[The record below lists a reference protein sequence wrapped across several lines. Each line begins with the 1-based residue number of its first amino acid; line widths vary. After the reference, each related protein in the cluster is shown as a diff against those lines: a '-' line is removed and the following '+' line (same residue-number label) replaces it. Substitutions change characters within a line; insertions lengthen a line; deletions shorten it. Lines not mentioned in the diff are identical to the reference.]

1 MWKYYKNGVVP
12 KRNKQKSENE
22 VVNLPPISN
31 GIPAKSA
38 DHHTRGQ
45 TTAQRLQEL
54 FFFSQGLRDHGP
66 LDRTVRKKKN
76 ILGHQSVPLSKVSVE
91 TELEITAHLKYHL
104 HQRHLKGTT
113 QNSSLEEK
121 EAAVFQQTR
130 FKDQASSNGPPDL
143 LQSLVPLDKKEKEE
157 KEYKKEKKE
166 GTVNAQ
172 NASSCT
178 DEAPEGQGSL
188 SEGPFRAAGVDYKQ
202 RSNARDPKLQ
212 DHSSPNTLHDD
223 NISSLHLK
231 HRRFMIY
238 LCGGYKDTVPERSAL
253 MESVYP
259 RLYLHCKQRGYDFR
273 MIDLRSG
280 VGDPV
285 SDNHDL
291 AEMHMETL
299 KRCQETEGPT
309 FIVFTGQKH
318 EIRSL
323 PNTIPLA
330 DFEAILK
337 FVERSKKK
345 LSRRQSDMADE
356 SQLSIDTGD
365 SGSFTPEKEP
375 RLSEKEPSQ
384 SSAVMSENSISSSST
399 SDGDEIQLARSWMD
413 YDQDLTLLQTWYK
426 LDKNT
431 IPAVYRLL
439 SVSTHHPDYL
449 SRDGHRRKLGRK
461 VWRSS
466 CVKLWNVLWR
476 SGPEAIG
483 EEATC
488 HLLKTVLDWEVEQGL
503 GGKQPPEE
511 YSHCYKRIITDLLY
525 NLKNEYAPQFID
537 LHKGRSEINQTLHQ
551 AQQCFIRNIHLKLR
565 HTNIHET
572 NVSWGRKGLS
582 AKHNRSHQ
590 FYVERLCSHFQRTV
604 TASLNKL
611 MQVRQAKGSFDM
623 QRKEV
628 SRLRVEEE
636 IRRHVRFG
644 KTLAQGYAFR
654 QDFLMEMKRALE
666 ASVSSQ
672 NAVLLLGEPG
682 SGKSTTLAKLAQ
694 LIPSWIPGDAKV
706 LICFVGLTSASRNAR
721 LLLQTLCLQLANIY
735 NLKTEISESLSE
747 LSSELCSLLGLVTE
761 DRPLTLVL
769 DGLDNL
775 SEEHEADLSWLS
787 NALLPNVV
795 TVLST
800 GTQSKCAHILQS
812 QVKVTVLSLPALNRK
827 DITSGLVSR
836 LASDFR
842 QLTENQWS
850 LLFQSCLSCPSPL
863 YLNLAYAETRKWSSF
878 TPKESL
884 NLPTDPNKLFVSILV
899 SLEREHGPCL
909 VRRTAL
915 LISLSCSG
923 VTEEELLVLLGR
935 DDHITREM
943 AVLHHQTIP
952 VSEYSPVPY
961 AFVARLLHGLKGYV
975 TEVESDGTWVLR
987 WTHTEFAC
995 VVLQRY
1001 APTADSIKAVHADFA
1016 DYFNGNVPNSQV
1028 FQPLAWIRKEKGRRC
1043 YEFNLRK
1050 LHCLPYH
1057 YIHSEQI
1064 IPLLMQC
1071 LFNYEFLLHKLW
1083 GLSIYHVEEDLKT
1096 AVIPEK
1102 YDYELSKQL
1111 LDVKVLGQVLCL
1123 SHSVLLNDPC
1133 QLASQLLGRL
1143 ERIIFQDKPVTS
1155 GDPRRY
1161 SFLHDLL
1168 AQCKRSSLPVLVPS
1182 YTCLLPPGGL
1192 VHTLLSGH
1200 MSAVTALA
1208 HGRHYIISC
1217 SCDGMLNLW
1226 RLDEQTRPVRSLPR
1240 THGSAVDWA
1249 ADSLTLCLDDSVLVL
1264 QMGHCL
1270 QVREV
1275 DSGKV
1280 LYMEKDSLDVP
1291 VVTTACDGRLLVV
1304 FYDGSHL
1311 IKVFD
1316 LVVSC
1321 SLLHCVNLTLEFE
1334 PIHKDQ
1340 SILVSRHS
1348 VKDYVLF
1355 AYRDG
1360 GEAAI
1365 FNAKGGVV
1373 SVTLKAQHPAAS
1385 IQAVEISSQYLL
1397 LFCRYPYKRQSEI
1410 IHIELFSTAS
1420 FQYLRSILGC
1430 SQDYISQVTIAGGGS
1445 HIVAFCP
1452 TPHSATTEIII
1463 WNLET
1468 EDHKHIARFPGLL
1481 AHGVCSDLWYCVG
1494 FCPRERFLRVW
1505 NLGSRI
1511 NDQTL
1516 TYNVHKVHSDGTA
1529 EIVTMQRYPRY
1540 VVCQSTRPGTV
1551 RIWNVARTRFKG
1563 RPVQVEHGLFSSS
1576 DIALVR
1582 DLKLYILSDRRTANF
1597 SDTPTSVYQTLLVYD
1612 LLKKS
1617 YIKKQTGLFI
1627 VPCPRQDYRLLDGEI
1642 LLGLSETRDHL
1653 ILWDLDSGY
1662 IKGRIKTSYKETLLF
1677 SMDRDSQIMSS
1688 KEKTGLVM
1696 PWDRRTETQ
1705 TAKRR
1710 RQDREVKREKDEQ
1723 QRLEKEKFNSVDQY
1737 LLSGDERVVICSY
1750 FAHHLNVFSVVS
1762 EEHLHT
1768 LEDRWS
1774 HLSLRT
1780 AAITHT
1786 GGYLVVSN
1794 YSEAQHAP
1802 YLTVWDTQQGRVRKR
1817 LKNEP
1822 GICCIAISNDACRV
1836 VFGIAGFNKLK
1847 VWEPFRR
1854 KHKTISGYGSLNLN
1868 WSSLLFITEGQS
1880 KAILLSEAVSMWDL
1894 DNGTMLSVFTPD
1906 SKIQTISLHGPD
1918 NSTLLLGF
1926 SDMSTLISMTVSQQD
1941 AHTKSST
1948 ACGKDLFG
1956 ESSSSEDEED
1966 EETNKN

>member
-12 KRNKQKSENE
+12 KRNKKKSENE
-22 VVNLPPISN
+22 VVSLPPISN
-31 GIPAKSA
+31 GIPTKSA
-38 DHHTRGQ
+38 VGLLDHHTRGQ
-45 TTAQRLQEL
+45 TTAHRLQEL
-54 FFFSQGLRDHGP
+54 FFFSQGLRDPGP

-76 ILGHQSVPLSKVSVE
+76 ILGHQSVPLSRVSVE
-91 TELEITAHLKYHL
+91 TELEITAHLKHHL

-113 QNSSLEEK
+113 QNLSLGEK
-121 EAAVFQQTR
+121 EAAVFQQTKTIV
-130 FKDQASSNGPPDL
+130 FKDQVSSNAPHDL
-143 LQSLVPLDKKEKEE
+143 LQSLVTLDQKEKEG
-157 KEYKKEKKE
+157 KEYKNEKKE
-166 GTVNAQ
+166 GTGNVQ
-172 NASSCT
+172 NASSCS

-188 SEGPFRAAGVDYKQ
+188 SEGPFRAADGDYKQ
-202 RSNARDPKLQ
+202 RSDARDPKLP
-212 DHSSPNTLHDD
+212 DRSSPNTLHDH
-223 NISSLHLK
+223 NTSALHFK
-231 HRRFMIY
+231 QRRFMIY

-299 KRCQETEGPT
+299 RRCQETEGPT

-337 FVERSKKK
+337 FMERSKKK
-345 LSRRQSDMADE
+345 LSRRRSDMADE
-356 SQLSIDTGD
+356 SQLSIDTAD
-365 SGSFTPEKEP
+365 SGSLNLEKEP
-375 RLSEKEPSQ
+375 RLLEKEPSQ

-399 SDGDEIQLARSWMD
+399 SDGDDIQLARSWMD

-439 SVSTHHPDYL
+439 PVSTHHPDYL
-449 SRDGHRRKLGRK
+449 SRDGHRRKLGK
-461 VWRSS
+461 KAWRTS

-503 GGKQPPEE
+503 EGKLPPEE
-511 YSHCYKRIITDLLY
+511 FSHCYKRIITDLLY

-551 AQQCFIRNIHLKLR
+551 AQQRFIRNIHLKLR

-636 IRRHVRFG
+636 IRRHVGFG
-644 KTLAQGYAFR
+644 KTLAQGYTFR

-666 ASVSSQ
+666 ASASSQ
-672 NAVLLLGEPG
+672 NALLLLGDPG

-694 LIPSWIPGDAKV
+694 LVPSWIPGDAKV
-706 LICFVGLTSASRNAR
+706 LICFVGLTSASRNVR
-721 LLLQTLCLQLANIY
+721 LLLQTLCLQ
-735 NLKTEISESLSE
+735 SLSE

-761 DRPLTLVL
+761 DRPLTLLL

-775 SEEHEADLSWLS
+775 SEEHEADLSWIS
-787 NALLPNVV
+787 NASLPNVF
-795 TVLST
+795 TVLSA

-842 QLTENQWS
+842 QLTDNQWS

-884 NLPTDPNKLFVSILV
+884 NFPTDPNKLFVSILV

-943 AVLHHQTIP
+943 AVLHHQTTP

-975 TEVESDGTWVLR
+975 TEVESDGTWVLC

-1001 APTADSIKAVHADFA
+1001 APTEDSIKAVHADFA
-1016 DYFNGNVPNSQV
+1016 DYFNGNVPNRQV

-1043 YEFNLRK
+1043 YEFNFRK

-1057 YIHSEQI
+1057 YIRSEQI
-1064 IPLLMQC
+1064 IPLLTQC

-1102 YDYELSKQL
+1102 EL
-1111 LDVKVLGQVLCL
+1111 LDVKLLSQVLCL
-1123 SHSVLLNDPC
+1123 SRSVLLNDPC

-1143 ERIIFQDKPVTS
+1143 EQIIFQDKPVTS

-1168 AQCKRSSLPVLVPS
+1168 AQCKSSSLPVLVPS

-1240 THGSAVDWA
+1240 AGGSAGDWA

-1275 DSGKV
+1275 HSGKV
-1280 LYMEKDSLDVP
+1280 LYMEKDTPDVP

-1311 IKVFD
+1311 VKVFD
-1316 LVVSC
+1316 LVASC
-1321 SLLHCVNLTLEFE
+1321 SLLRCVNLTLEFE

-1348 VKDYVLF
+1348 VKDHVLF

-1481 AHGVCSDLWYCVG
+1481 AHGVCSDLRFCVG
-1494 FCPRERFLRVW
+1494 FCPGERFLRMW

-1511 NDQTL
+1511 NDPTL
-1516 TYNVHKVHSDGTA
+1516 TYNVHKVHNDGTA

-1551 RIWNVARTRFKG
+1551 RIWNVARMRFKG

-1576 DIALVR
+1576 DIALVQ
-1582 DLKLYILSDRRTANF
+1582 DLKLYILSDRGTANF
-1597 SDTPTSVYQTLLVYD
+1597 TDTPTSVYQTLLVYD

-1627 VPCPRQDYRLLDGEI
+1627 VPCPRQDYRLLDGEV
-1642 LLGLSETRDHL
+1642 LMGLSETRDHL

-1662 IKGRIKTSYKETLLF
+1662 IKGRIKTSYKETLLS

-1802 YLTVWDTQQGRVRKR
+1802 YLTIWDTQQGRVRKR
-1817 LKNEP
+1817 LKNEA
-1822 GICCIAISNDACRV
+1822 GICCIAVSDDACRV

-1926 SDMSTLISMTVSQQD
+1926 SDMSTLISMTVSKQD
-1941 AHTKSST
+1941 AHTKSSA

-1956 ESSSSEDEED
+1956 ESSSSEDEEE

>member
-1 MWKYYKNGVVP
+1 MELYRKETS
-12 KRNKQKSENE
+12 RNLRMKLSTS
-22 VVNLPPISN
+22 PPISN
-31 GIPAKSA
+31 GIPPKSA
-38 DHHTRGQ
+38 ILDHHTRGQ

-54 FFFSQGLRDHGP
+54 FFSQGLRDHGP
-66 LDRTVRKKKN
+66 LDRSVRKKKN
-76 ILGHQSVPLSKVSVE
+76 ILGHQSVPLSRVSVE

-104 HQRHLKGTT
+104 HERHLKGAT

-121 EAAVFQQTR
+121 KAVVFQQTR
-130 FKDQASSNGPPDL
+130 TILFNDQVSSNSPPDF

-157 KEYKKEKKE
+157 KEDEEKEKKE
-166 GTVNAQ
+166 QTVIVQ

-188 SEGPFRAAGVDYKQ
+188 SEGPFRAAEVDNKP
-202 RSNARDPKLQ
+202 RSDERGPKPQ
-212 DHSSPNTLHDD
+212 HHSSPNTVND
-223 NISSLHLK
+223 ISSLHFK
-231 HRRFMIY
+231 QRRFLIY

-253 MESVYP
+253 METVYP

-299 KRCQETEGPT
+299 RRCQETEGLT
-309 FIVFTGQKH
+309 FFVFTGQKH

-323 PNTIPLA
+323 PNTIPQA

-337 FVERSKKK
+337 FVERNKKK
-345 LSRRQSDMADE
+345 LSRRQSEMADE

-365 SGSFTPEKEP
+365 SGSFTLEKEP
-375 RLSEKEPSQ
+375 RLLEEKESSQ

-399 SDGDEIQLARSWMD
+399 SDGEEIQLARSWMD
-413 YDQDLTLLQTWYK
+413 YEQDLTLLQTWYK

-431 IPAVYRLL
+431 VPAVYRLL
-439 SVSTHHPDYL
+439 PVSTHHPDYL

-461 VWRSS
+461 AWRSS

-488 HLLKTVLDWEVEQGL
+488 HLLRTALDWEVEQGL

-537 LHKGRSEINQTLHQ
+537 LHKGRPEINQTLHQ
-551 AQQCFIRNIHLKLR
+551 AHQRFIRNIHLKLR

-604 TASLNKL
+604 TASLNRL
-611 MQVRQAKGSFDM
+611 MQVREAKGSFDM

-628 SRLRVEEE
+628 SRLLVEEE
-636 IRRHVRFG
+636 IHRHVRFG

-654 QDFLMEMKRALE
+654 QDFLMEVKRALE
-666 ASVSSQ
+666 ALASSQ
-672 NAVLLLGEPG
+672 KAVLLLGESG

-706 LICFVGLTSASRNAR
+706 LICFVGLTSDSRNVR
-721 LLLQTLCLQLANIY
+721 LLLQSLCLQLANIY
-735 NLKTEISESLSE
+735 SLKTEISESLSE

-787 NALLPNVV
+787 NTLLPNVI
-795 TVLST
+795 TVLSAS
-800 GTQSKCAHILQS
+800 TQSKCAHILQS
-812 QVKVTVLSLPALNRK
+812 QVKVTVLSLPALNHE
-827 DITSGLVSR
+827 DITSGLASR
-836 LASDFR
+836 LESDFR

-850 LLFQSCLSCPSPL
+850 LLLQSCLSCPSPL

-878 TPKESL
+878 TPKENL
-884 NLPTDPNKLFVSILV
+884 NIPTDPNKFFVSILV

-915 LISLSCSG
+915 LISLSRSG

-935 DDHITREM
+935 DDHVMREM
-943 AVLHHQTIP
+943 AVLNNQTLP

-987 WTHTEFAC
+987 WTHAEFTSVA
-995 VVLQRY
+995 LQRY
-1001 APTADSIKAVHADFA
+1001 TLTEDSIKAVHADFA

-1028 FQPLAWIRKEKGRRC
+1028 FQPLAWIRKEKGRSVCLTTSFCCINCGVCPSIMSRRT
-1043 YEFNLRK
+1043 LK
-1050 LHCLPYH
+1050 LPSYR
-1057 YIHSEQI
+1057 ISTIMSSANKE
-1064 IPLLMQC
+1064 
-1071 LFNYEFLLHKLW
+1071 
-1083 GLSIYHVEEDLKT
+1083 
-1096 AVIPEK
+1096 
-1102 YDYELSKQL
+1102 L
-1111 LDVKVLGQVLCL
+1111 LDVKVLGQILCL
-1123 SHSVLLNDPC
+1123 SHSVLLKDPC

-1143 ERIIFQDKPVTS
+1143 EQIISQDKPVTS

-1161 SFLHDLL
+1161 SYLHDLL
-1168 AQCKRSSLPVLVPS
+1168 AQCKSSSLPVLVPS

-1192 VHTLLSGH
+1192 VHTHLSGH

-1217 SCDGMLNLW
+1217 SSDGMLNLW
-1226 RLDEQTRPVRSLPR
+1226 HLDEQTRPVRSLPR
-1240 THGSAVDWA
+1240 AHGSAVDWP
-1249 ADSLTLCLDDSVLVL
+1249 ADSLALCLDDSVLVL

-1280 LYMEKDSLDVP
+1280 LYVEKDSLDVP
-1291 VVTTACDGRLLVV
+1291 VVTTACNGRLLVV

-1311 IKVFD
+1311 VKVFD
-1316 LVVSC
+1316 LVASC
-1321 SLLHCVNLTLEFE
+1321 LLLRCVNLTLEFE
-1334 PIHKDQ
+1334 AIHKDQ
-1340 SILVSRHS
+1340 SILLSHHS
-1348 VKDYVLF
+1348 VKDFVLF

-1365 FNAKGGVV
+1365 FSAKGGVV
-1373 SVTLKAQHPAAS
+1373 PVTLKAQHPAAS

-1397 LFCRYPYKRQSEI
+1397 LFCRYPYKRHSEI

-1452 TPHSATTEIII
+1452 APHSATTEIII

-1481 AHGVCSDLWYCVG
+1481 AHGVCSDLRYCVG
-1494 FCPRERFLRVW
+1494 FCLGERFLRMW

-1516 TYNVHKVHSDGTA
+1516 TYNVHKAHSDGTA
-1529 EIVTMQRYPRY
+1529 EIVTMHRYPRY

-1563 RPVQVEHGLFSSS
+1563 HPVQVEHGLFSSS

-1582 DLKLYILSDRRTANF
+1582 DLKLYILSDRGTANF
-1597 SDTPTSVYQTLLVYD
+1597 TDTPTSVYQTLLVYD

-1627 VPCPRQDYRLLDGEI
+1627 VPCPRQDYRLLEGEI

-1662 IKGRIKTSYKETLLF
+1662 IKGRIKTSYKETVLS

-1696 PWDRRTETQ
+1696 PWDRRSETQ

-1710 RQDREVKREKDEQ
+1710 RQEREVKREKDEQ
-1723 QRLEKEKFNSVDQY
+1723 QRLEKEKFNSIDQY
-1737 LLSGDERVVICSY
+1737 LLSGDEQVVICSY

-1774 HLSLRT
+1774 LLSLRT

-1802 YLTVWDTQQGRVRKR
+1802 YLTLWDTQQGRVRKR

-1822 GICCIAISNDACRV
+1822 GVCCIAISDDAYRV

-1868 WSSLLFITEGQS
+1868 WSSLLFIADGQS

-1894 DNGTMLSVFTPD
+1894 DNGTLLSVFTPD
-1906 SKIQTISLHGPD
+1906 SKIQTIAQHGPN

-1926 SDMSTLISMTVSQQD
+1926 SDMSTLISMTVSKQD
-1941 AHTKSST
+1941 AHTKSNT
-1948 ACGKDLFG
+1948 ARGKDLFG

-1966 EETNKN
+1966 EVTNKN

>member
-1 MWKYYKNGVVP
+1 MWTYYRNGVVP
-12 KRNKQKSENE
+12 KRKQKSENE

-31 GIPAKSA
+31 GKSA
-38 DHHTRGQ
+38 ILDHHTKGQ

-54 FFFSQGLRDHGP
+54 FFTQGPRDHHGP
-66 LDRTVRKKKN
+66 LHRTVRKKKST
-76 ILGHQSVPLSKVSVE
+76 LGRQVVPLSRLSVE

-104 HQRHLKGTT
+104 HQRHSKGIT

-121 EAAVFQQTR
+121 GAVVFQKKKTVL
-130 FKDQASSNGPPDL
+130 FKHQVPSNSPPHV
-143 LQSLVPLDKKEKEE
+143 LQSLVALEEKEKEE
-157 KEYKKEKKE
+157 KVDEEDEEKKE
-166 GTVNAQ
+166 GAVIVQ
-172 NASSCT
+172 NVSSCT
-178 DEAPEGQGSL
+178 DEAPDGQGSL
-188 SEGPFRAAGVDYKQ
+188 SEGTLKAADTDVKQ
-202 RSNARDPKLQ
+202 RLDERETKIL
-212 DHSSPNTLHDD
+212 HYSSPNTLNDD
-223 NISSLHLK
+223 SISSLHFK
-231 HRRFMIY
+231 ERRFMLY

-273 MIDLRSG
+273 MIDLRAG
-280 VGDPV
+280 VGDPF
-285 SDNHDL
+285 SDHHDL

-299 KRCQETEGPT
+299 RRCQETEGPN
-309 FIVFTGQKH
+309 FFMFTAQKH
-318 EIRSL
+318 EMRSP

-337 FVERSKKK
+337 TVERSKKK
-345 LSRRQSDMADE
+345 LSRRQSDMAVE
-356 SQLSIDTGD
+356 SQSSIGIGNTR
-365 SGSFTPEKEP
+365 SFDLDKEP
-375 RLSEKEPSQ
+375 ILSEEKEPSQ
-384 SSAVMSENSISSSST
+384 SSAIMSETSISSGSL
-399 SDGDEIQLARSWMD
+399 SDGDETHLARSWMD
-413 YDQDLTLLQTWYK
+413 YDQDSTLLQTWYK

-431 IPAVYRLL
+431 VPAVYRLL
-439 SVSTHHPDYL
+439 PVSTQHPDFL

-461 VWRSS
+461 AWRTS

-488 HLLKTVLDWEVEQGL
+488 RLLRTVLDWEVEQGL
-503 GGKQPPEE
+503 GGNQPPEE

-525 NLKNEYAPQFID
+525 NLKNEYASQFID
-537 LHKGRSEINQTLHQ
+537 LHKGRPEINQTLHQ
-551 AQQCFIRNIHLKLR
+551 AQQRFIRNIHLKLR

-604 TASLNKL
+604 TASFNRF

-636 IRRHVRFG
+636 IQRHVRFG
-644 KTLAQGYAFR
+644 KTLAQGYVFR
-654 QDFLMEMKRALE
+654 QDFLMKVKHALQ
-666 ASVSSQ
+666 ASSSSQ
-672 NAVLLLGEPG
+672 NAVLLLGELG
-682 SGKSTTLAKLAQ
+682 SGKSMTLAKLAQ
-694 LIPSWIPGDAKV
+694 LLPTWIPGDVKV
-706 LICFVGLTSASRNAR
+706 LTCFVGLTSESRNVR

-735 NLKTEISESLSE
+735 SLKADISESLSE

-787 NALLPNVV
+787 YTLLPNVF
-795 TVLST
+795 TVLSAS
-800 GTQSKCAHILQS
+800 TQSKCAQILQS
-812 QVKVTVLSLPALNRK
+812 QVKVTVLSLPALHREE
-827 DITSGLVSR
+827 IASGLASR
-836 LASDFR
+836 LASEFR
-842 QLTENQWS
+842 HLTENQWS

-863 YLNLAYAETRKWSSF
+863 FLNLAYAETRQWSSF
-878 TPKESL
+878 SPKESL
-884 NLPTDPNKLFVSILV
+884 NIPRDPNQVFVSTLV
-899 SLEREHGPCL
+899 SLERELGPCL
-909 VRRTAL
+909 VRRMAL
-915 LISLSCSG
+915 LVSLSRSG

-935 DDHITREM
+935 DDTVTREM
-943 AVLHHQTIP
+943 AVLHHQTLP

-961 AFVARLLHGLKGYV
+961 AFVARLLHNLKDYV
-975 TEVESDGTWVLR
+975 DEVESDGTWVLR
-987 WTHTEFAC
+987 WTHAEFGYVA
-995 VVLQRY
+995 LQRY
-1001 APTADSIKAVHADFA
+1001 APTEDSIKAVHAHFA
-1016 DYFNGNVPNSQV
+1016 DYFNGNVPNSHV

-1057 YIHSEQI
+1057 YIHSGQI
-1064 IPLLMQC
+1064 IPLLTQC

-1083 GLSIYHVEEDLKT
+1083 GLSVYHVEEDLK
-1096 AVIPEK
+1096 AAIIPDNE
-1102 YDYELSKQL
+1102 L
-1111 LDVKVLGQVLCL
+1111 LDVKVLGQVFCL

-1143 ERIIFQDKPVTS
+1143 EGIISQDKPVTS

-1168 AQCKRSSLPVLVPS
+1168 AQCKSSSLPVLVPS

-1200 MSAVTALA
+1200 MSVVTALA
-1208 HGRHYIISC
+1208 HGRHHIISC
-1217 SCDGMLNLW
+1217 SSDGVLNLW

-1240 THGSAVDWA
+1240 AHGAGVDWA
-1249 ADSLTLCLDDSVLVL
+1249 ADSLTLCLDDGVLVL
-1264 QMGHCL
+1264 QMGHWL

-1280 LYMEKDSLDVP
+1280 LYMEKKSLDVP
-1291 VVTTACDGRLLVV
+1291 VVTSACDGRLLVV
-1304 FYDGSHL
+1304 FYDGSHMV
-1311 IKVFD
+1311 KVFD
-1316 LVVSC
+1316 LVASC
-1321 SLLHCVNLTLEFE
+1321 SLLYFVNIALEFE
-1334 PIHKDQ
+1334 PIHKDR

-1348 VKDYVLF
+1348 VKDSVLF

-1373 SVTLKAQHPAAS
+1373 SSTLKTQHPAAS

-1410 IHIELFSTAS
+1410 IQIELFCTTS
-1420 FQYLRSILGC
+1420 FQYQRSILGC

-1452 TPHSATTEIII
+1452 VLHSATTEIII

-1481 AHGVCSDLWYCVG
+1481 TYGVCSDLRYCVG
-1494 FCPRERFLRVW
+1494 FCAGEHFLRMW

-1516 TYNVHKVHSDGTA
+1516 TYNVHKAHSDGTA

-1540 VVCQSTRPGTV
+1540 VVCRSTRPGTV
-1551 RIWNVARTRFKG
+1551 RIWNVARTRLKG
-1563 RPVQVEHGLFSSS
+1563 RPVQVEHGLFSHS

-1582 DLKLYILSDRRTANF
+1582 DLRLYILSDRGTINF
-1597 SDTPTSVYQTLLVYD
+1597 TEAPTSVYQTLLVYD

-1627 VPCPRQDYRLLDGEI
+1627 VPCPRQDYRLLEGEI

-1662 IKGRIKTSYKETLLF
+1662 IKGRIKTSYKETLLS
-1677 SMDRDSQIMSS
+1677 SMDRDSQITSS
-1688 KEKTGLVM
+1688 KEKTGLLM

-1705 TAKRR
+1705 TAKMRR
-1710 RQDREVKREKDEQ
+1710 REREVKREKDEQ
-1723 QRLEKEKFNSVDQY
+1723 QRLEREKFNSIDQY

-1774 HLSLRT
+1774 LLSLRT

-1802 YLTVWDTQQGRVRKR
+1802 YLTLWDTQQGRVRKR

-1822 GICCIAISNDACRV
+1822 GICCIAISDDACRV
-1836 VFGIAGFNKLK
+1836 VFGISGFNKLK

-1880 KAILLSEAVSMWDL
+1880 KAILLSDAVSMWDL
-1894 DNGTMLSVFTPD
+1894 DNGTLLSVFTPD
-1906 SKIQTISLHGPD
+1906 SKIQSISLLGPD
-1918 NSTLLLGF
+1918 NGTLLLGF
-1926 SDMSTLISMTVSQQD
+1926 SDMSTLITMTVSQQN
-1941 AHTKSST
+1941 AHTKSGT

-1956 ESSSSEDEED
+1956 ESSSSEDD

>member
-1 MWKYYKNGVVP
+1 MWTYYRNGVVP
-12 KRNKQKSENE
+12 KRNKQKLENE

-31 GIPAKSA
+31 GKSA
-38 DHHTRGQ
+38 ILDPHTKGQ
-45 TTAQRLQEL
+45 TTARRLQERFL
-54 FFFSQGLRDHGP
+54 GARH
-66 LDRTVRKKKN
+66 RAVRKKKN
-76 ILGHQSVPLSKVSVE
+76 SVGHRLAPLSRVSVE

-104 HQRHLKGTT
+104 HQRHSKGIT
-113 QNSSLEEK
+113 QDSSLEEK
-121 EAAVFQQTR
+121 GAVVFSTKTVF
-130 FKDQASSNGPPDL
+130 FKNQVSSNSPPRVL
-143 LQSLVPLDKKEKEE
+143 LRSLVPLEE
-157 KEYKKEKKE
+157 KEKGEKEDEQEEEKKE
-166 GTVNAQ
+166 GVVIVQ

-178 DEAPEGQGSL
+178 DEAPDGQGSL
-188 SEGPFRAAGVDYKQ
+188 SEGPFRAADVHDKQ
-202 RSNARDPKLQ
+202 RFDEGDPKLQ
-212 DHSSPNTLHDD
+212 HHSSPNTLNDD
-223 NISSLHLK
+223 SVSSFHIK
-231 HRRFMIY
+231 ERRFMIY
-238 LCGGYKDTVPERSAL
+238 LCGGYKDTIPECSAL

-273 MIDLRSG
+273 MIDLRAG
-280 VGDPV
+280 LGDHV
-285 SDNHDL
+285 SDHHDL
-291 AEMHMETL
+291 TEVHMETL
-299 KRCQETEGPT
+299 RRCQETEGPD
-309 FIVFTGQKH
+309 FFVFTGQKH

-323 PNTIPLA
+323 PDTIPQA

-337 FVERSKKK
+337 LVERSKKK
-345 LSRRQSDMADE
+345 LSRRPSDMAVD
-356 SQLSIDTGD
+356 SQSSIGTGD
-365 SGSFTPEKEP
+365 SRSFVLDKELI
-375 RLSEKEPSQ
+375 LSEETEPSQ
-384 SSAVMSENSISSSST
+384 SSAVMSENSISSCSM
-399 SDGDEIQLARSWMD
+399 SDGDETQLARSWMD
-413 YDQDLTLLQTWYK
+413 YDQDSTLLQTWYK

-431 IPAVYRLL
+431 VPAVYRLL
-439 SVSTHHPDYL
+439 PVSTHHPDFL

-461 VWRSS
+461 AWRSS

-483 EEATC
+483 EEAAC
-488 HLLKTVLDWEVEQGL
+488 RLLRTALDWEVEQGL

-511 YSHCYKRIITDLLY
+511 YSHCYKRIITDLLF
-525 NLKNEYAPQFID
+525 NLKNEYASHFID
-537 LHKGRSEINQTLHQ
+537 LHKGRPEINQTLHQ
-551 AQQCFIRNIHLKLR
+551 AQQRFIRNIHLKLR

-590 FYVERLCSHFQRTV
+590 FYVDRLCSHFQRTV
-604 TASLNKL
+604 TASLNRF

-623 QRKEV
+623 QRKDV

-644 KTLAQGYAFR
+644 KTLAQGYVFR
-654 QDFLMEMKRALE
+654 QDFLMEVKHVLQ
-666 ASVSSQ
+666 ASLSSQ
-672 NAVLLLGEPG
+672 NAVLLLGELG

-694 LIPSWIPGDAKV
+694 LIPTWIPGDATV
-706 LICFVGLTSASRNAR
+706 LTCFVGLTSESRNVR

-735 NLKTEISESLSE
+735 SLKTEISESLSE
-747 LSSELCSLLGLVTE
+747 LSSQLCSLLGLVTE

-787 NALLPNVV
+787 NILLPNVF
-795 TVLST
+795 TVLSA
-800 GTQSKCAHILQS
+800 GTQSKCAQILQS
-812 QVKVTVLSLPALNRK
+812 QVKVAVLPLPALHR
-827 DITSGLVSR
+827 DEIASGLASR

-842 QLTENQWS
+842 QLNESQWS
-850 LLFQSCLSCPSPL
+850 FLFQSCLSCPSPL
-863 YLNLAYAETRKWSSF
+863 YLNLAYVETRQWRSF

-884 NLPTDPNKLFVSILV
+884 DIPTDPNQLFVSILV
-899 SLEREHGPCL
+899 RLEREQGPCL
-909 VRRTAL
+909 VRRLAL
-915 LISLSCSG
+915 LVSLSCSG

-935 DDHITREM
+935 DGNVTREM
-943 AVLHHQTIP
+943 AALHHQTLP

-961 AFVARLLHGLKGYV
+961 AFVARLLHNLKDYIS
-975 TEVESDGTWVLR
+975 EVESDGTWVLR
-987 WTHTEFAC
+987 WTHAEFGY

-1001 APTADSIKAVHADFA
+1001 APTEDSIKAVHADFA

-1050 LHCLPYH
+1050 LHCLPHH
-1057 YIHSEQI
+1057 YIHSGQI
-1064 IPLLMQC
+1064 IPLLTRC

-1083 GLSIYHVEEDLKT
+1083 GLSVGHVEEDLKA
-1096 AVIPEK
+1096 AVIPDKE
-1102 YDYELSKQL
+1102 L
-1111 LDVKVLGQVLCL
+1111 LDVKLLEQVLCL

-1143 ERIIFQDKPVTS
+1143 ERIISQDKPVTP

-1192 VHTLLSGH
+1192 THTLLSGH
-1200 MSAVTALA
+1200 MSVVTALA
-1208 HGRHYIISC
+1208 HGRHHMVSC
-1217 SCDGMLNLW
+1217 SSDGLLNLW
-1226 RLDEQTRPVRSLPR
+1226 RLDEQTRPVRSIPR
-1240 THGSAVDWA
+1240 AHGPAVDWA

-1280 LYMEKDSLDVP
+1280 LYTEKESLDVP
-1291 VVTTACDGRLLVV
+1291 VVTSACDGRLLVV
-1304 FYDGSHL
+1304 FYDGSHMV
-1311 IKVFD
+1311 KVLD
-1316 LVVSC
+1316 LVASC
-1321 SLLHCVNLTLEFE
+1321 SLLCCVDLALEFE

-1348 VKDYVLF
+1348 VKDFVLF

-1373 SVTLKAQHPAAS
+1373 SSTLKAQHPAAS

-1397 LFCRYPYKRQSEI
+1397 LFCRYPYKRHSEI
-1410 IHIELFSTAS
+1410 IHIELFSTAT

-1452 TPHSATTEIII
+1452 APRSSTTEIII

-1481 AHGVCSDLWYCVG
+1481 AYGVCSDLRYCVG
-1494 FCPRERFLRVW
+1494 FCAGEQFLRMW

-1516 TYNVHKVHSDGTA
+1516 TYNVHKAHSDGTA

-1540 VVCQSTRPGTV
+1540 VVCRSTRPGTV
-1551 RIWNVARTRFKG
+1551 RLWNVARTRFKG
-1563 RPVQVEHGLFSSS
+1563 RPVQVEHGLFSSA

-1582 DLKLYILSDRRTANF
+1582 DLKLYILSDRGITNF
-1597 SDTPTSVYQTLLVYD
+1597 TDAPSSVYQTLLVYD

-1627 VPCPRQDYRLLDGEI
+1627 FPCPRQDYRLLEGEI

-1662 IKGRIKTSYKETLLF
+1662 IKGRIKTSYKETLLS
-1677 SMDRDSQIMSS
+1677 SMDRDSQITSS

-1710 RQDREVKREKDEQ
+1710 RREREVKREKDEQ
-1723 QRLEKEKFNSVDQY
+1723 QRLEREKFNSIDQY

-1774 HLSLRT
+1774 LLSLRT

-1786 GGYLVVSN
+1786 GGHLVVSN
-1794 YSEAQHAP
+1794 YSEDQHAP
-1802 YLTVWDTQQGRVRKR
+1802 YLSLWDTQQGTVRKR

-1822 GICCIAISNDACRV
+1822 GICCIAISDDACRV
-1836 VFGIAGFNKLK
+1836 VFGISGFNKLK

-1880 KAILLSEAVSMWDL
+1880 KAVLLSDEVSMWDL
-1894 DNGTMLSVFTPD
+1894 DNGTLLSFFTPD
-1906 SKIQTISLHGPD
+1906 SKIQTISLLGPNND
-1918 NSTLLLGF
+1918 TLLLGF
-1926 SDMSTLISMTVSQQD
+1926 SDISTLITMTVSQQN
-1941 AHTKSST
+1941 ALNTKSST
-1948 ACGKDLFG
+1948 VHGKDLFG
-1956 ESSSSEDEED
+1956 ESSSSEDD

>member
-1 MWKYYKNGVVP
+1 MWKYYKNGLVP
-12 KRNKQKSENE
+12 KRSKQKSENE

-38 DHHTRGQ
+38 VGLLDHHTRGQ

-66 LDRTVRKKKN
+66 LDRTARKKKN
-76 ILGHQSVPLSKVSVE
+76 ILGHQSVPLSRVSVE

-121 EAAVFQQTR
+121 EAAVFQKTKTIA
-130 FKDQASSNGPPDL
+130 FKDQVSSNCPPDL
-143 LQSLVPLDKKEKEE
+143 LQSLVPLDEKEREE
-157 KEYKKEKKE
+157 KEYNKEKEKKE
-166 GTVNAQ
+166 RTVNVQ

-188 SEGPFRAAGVDYKQ
+188 SEGPFRAADVDYKQ
-202 RSNARDPKLQ
+202 RSDARDPRLQ
-212 DHSSPNTLHDD
+212 RHSSLNTLHDD
-223 NISSLHLK
+223 NISSLHFK

-299 KRCQETEGPT
+299 RRCQETEGPT

-323 PNTIPLA
+323 PNTIPQT

-345 LSRRQSDMADE
+345 VSRRQSDMADE

-365 SGSFTPEKEP
+365 SGSFTLEKEP
-375 RLSEKEPSQ
+375 RSSEEKEPSQ
-384 SSAVMSENSISSSST
+384 SSAVLSENSISSSST
-399 SDGDEIQLARSWMD
+399 LDGDEIQLARSWMD

-439 SVSTHHPDYL
+439 PVSTHHPDYL

-461 VWRSS
+461 AWRSS
-466 CVKLWNVLWR
+466 CVKLWNILWR

-483 EEATC
+483 EEATY
-488 HLLKTVLDWEVEQGL
+488 HLLRTVLDWEVEQGL

-511 YSHCYKRIITDLLY
+511 FSHCYKRIITDLLY

-551 AQQCFIRNIHLKLR
+551 AQQRFISNIHLKLR

-572 NVSWGRKGLS
+572 TVSWGRKGLS

-666 ASVSSQ
+666 ASASSQ

-706 LICFVGLTSASRNAR
+706 LICFVGLTSDSRNVR

-747 LSSELCSLLGLVTE
+747 LSSELCSLLGLVTG

-775 SEEHEADLSWLS
+775 SEEHEADLSWLC
-787 NALLPNVV
+787 NALLPNVF
-795 TVLST
+795 TVLSAS
-800 GTQSKCAHILQS
+800 TQSKCAHNLQS
-812 QVKVTVLSLPALNRK
+812 QVKVTVLSLPALNCE

-836 LASDFR
+836 LASDFC
-842 QLTENQWS
+842 QLTENQRS

-884 NLPTDPNKLFVSILV
+884 NIPTDPNKLFVSVLV

-935 DDHITREM
+935 DDHVIREM
-943 AVLHHQTIP
+943 MVLHHQTIP

-975 TEVESDGTWVLR
+975 TEVESDSTWVLH
-987 WTHTEFAC
+987 WTHTEFAR

-1001 APTADSIKAVHADFA
+1001 APTEDSIKAVHADFA
-1016 DYFNGNVPNSQV
+1016 DYFNGNVPNSPV

-1057 YIHSEQI
+1057 YIHSKQI
-1064 IPLLMQC
+1064 IPLLTQC

-1083 GLSIYHVEEDLKT
+1083 GLSIYHVEEDLKA

-1102 YDYELSKQL
+1102 EL

-1143 ERIIFQDKPVTS
+1143 ERIISQDKPVTS
-1155 GDPRRY
+1155 GDPRLY

-1168 AQCKRSSLPVLVPS
+1168 AQCKSSSLPVLVPS
-1182 YTCLLPPGGL
+1182 STCLLPPGGL

-1200 MSAVTALA
+1200 MSAVTALG

-1217 SCDGMLNLW
+1217 SCEGMLNLW

-1240 THGSAVDWA
+1240 ARGSAVDWA
-1249 ADSLTLCLDDSVLVL
+1249 ADSLTLCLDDSVVVL

-1291 VVTTACDGRLLVV
+1291 VVTTACDGCLLVV

-1311 IKVFD
+1311 VKVFD
-1316 LVVSC
+1316 LVASC
-1321 SLLHCVNLTLEFE
+1321 SLLRCVNLTLEFE

-1348 VKDYVLF
+1348 FKDYVLF

-1365 FNAKGGVV
+1365 FNAKCGVV

-1385 IQAVEISSQYLL
+1385 IQAVEISAQYLL

-1452 TPHSATTEIII
+1452 TPHSDTTEIII

-1468 EDHKHIARFPGLL
+1468 EDHKHMARFPGLL
-1481 AHGVCSDLWYCVG
+1481 AHGVCSDLRYGIG
-1494 FCPRERFLRVW
+1494 FCPGERFLRMW

-1582 DLKLYILSDRRTANF
+1582 DLKLYILSDRGTANF
-1597 SDTPTSVYQTLLVYD
+1597 TDTSVYQTLLVYD

-1617 YIKKQTGLFI
+1617 YIKRQTGLFI

-1662 IKGRIKTSYKETLLF
+1662 IKGRIKTSYKETLLS

-1723 QRLEKEKFNSVDQY
+1723 QRLEKEKFNSIDQY

-1750 FAHHLNVFSVVS
+1750 FAHHLNVFSMVS

-1802 YLTVWDTQQGRVRKR
+1802 YLTVWDTQQG
-1817 LKNEP
+1817 
-1822 GICCIAISNDACRV
+1822 
-1836 VFGIAGFNKLK
+1836 K
-1847 VWEPFRR
+1847 VC
-1854 KHKTISGYGSLNLN
+1854 K
-1868 WSSLLFITEGQS
+1868 
-1880 KAILLSEAVSMWDL
+1880 
-1894 DNGTMLSVFTPD
+1894 SV
-1906 SKIQTISLHGPD
+1906 
-1918 NSTLLLGF
+1918 
-1926 SDMSTLISMTVSQQD
+1926 
-1941 AHTKSST
+1941 
-1948 ACGKDLFG
+1948 
-1956 ESSSSEDEED
+1956 
-1966 EETNKN
+1966 

>member
-1 MWKYYKNGVVP
+1 M
-12 KRNKQKSENE
+12 
-22 VVNLPPISN
+22 
-31 GIPAKSA
+31 
-38 DHHTRGQ
+38 
-45 TTAQRLQEL
+45 
-54 FFFSQGLRDHGP
+54 
-66 LDRTVRKKKN
+66 
-76 ILGHQSVPLSKVSVE
+76 
-91 TELEITAHLKYHL
+91 
-104 HQRHLKGTT
+104 
-113 QNSSLEEK
+113 NSSSAL
-121 EAAVFQQTR
+121 
-130 FKDQASSNGPPDL
+130 KDQVSSNAPPDL
-143 LQSLVPLDKKEKEE
+143 LQSLVTLDQKEKEE

-166 GTVNAQ
+166 GTVNVQ
-172 NASSCT
+172 NASSCS

-188 SEGPFRAAGVDYKQ
+188 SEGPFRAADGDYKQ
-202 RSNARDPKLQ
+202 RSDARDPKLP
-212 DHSSPNTLHDD
+212 DRSSPNTLHDH
-223 NISSLHLK
+223 NISALHFK
-231 HRRFMIY
+231 QRRFMIY

-299 KRCQETEGPT
+299 RRCQETEGPT

-337 FVERSKKK
+337 FMERSKKK
-345 LSRRQSDMADE
+345 LSRRRSDMADE
-356 SQLSIDTGD
+356 SQLSIDTAD
-365 SGSFTPEKEP
+365 SGSLNLEKEP
-375 RLSEKEPSQ
+375 RLLEKEPSQ

-399 SDGDEIQLARSWMD
+399 SDGDDIQLARSWMD

-439 SVSTHHPDYL
+439 PVSTHHPDYL

-461 VWRSS
+461 AWRTS
-466 CVKLWNVLWR
+466 CVKLWNALWR

-503 GGKQPPEE
+503 EGKLPPEE
-511 YSHCYKRIITDLLY
+511 FSHCYKRIITDLLY

-551 AQQCFIRNIHLKLR
+551 AQQRFIRNIHLKLR

-636 IRRHVRFG
+636 IRRHVGFG
-644 KTLAQGYAFR
+644 KTLAQGYTFR

-666 ASVSSQ
+666 ASASSQ
-672 NAVLLLGEPG
+672 NALLLLGDPG

-694 LIPSWIPGDAKV
+694 LVPSWIPGDAKV
-706 LICFVGLTSASRNAR
+706 LICFVGLTSASRNVR
-721 LLLQTLCLQLANIY
+721 LLLQTLCLQVANIY

-761 DRPLTLVL
+761 DRPLTLLL

-775 SEEHEADLSWLS
+775 SEEHEADLSWIS
-787 NALLPNVV
+787 NASLPNVF
-795 TVLST
+795 TVLSA

-842 QLTENQWS
+842 QLTDNQWS

-884 NLPTDPNKLFVSILV
+884 NFPTDPNKLFVSILV

-943 AVLHHQTIP
+943 AALHHQTTPI
-952 VSEYSPVPY
+952 SEYSPVPY

-975 TEVESDGTWVLR
+975 TEVESDGTWVLC

-1001 APTADSIKAVHADFA
+1001 APTEDSIKAVHADFA
-1016 DYFNGNVPNSQV
+1016 DYFNGNVPNRQV

-1057 YIHSEQI
+1057 YIRSEQI
-1064 IPLLMQC
+1064 IPLLTQC

-1102 YDYELSKQL
+1102 EL
-1111 LDVKVLGQVLCL
+1111 LDVKLLSQVLCL
-1123 SHSVLLNDPC
+1123 SRSVLLNDPC

-1143 ERIIFQDKPVTS
+1143 EQIIFQDKPVTS

-1168 AQCKRSSLPVLVPS
+1168 AQCKSSSLPVLVPS

-1240 THGSAVDWA
+1240 AGGSAGDWA

-1275 DSGKV
+1275 HSGKV
-1280 LYMEKDSLDVP
+1280 LYMEKDSPDVP

-1311 IKVFD
+1311 VKVFD
-1316 LVVSC
+1316 LVASC
-1321 SLLHCVNLTLEFE
+1321 SLLRCVNLTLEFE

-1452 TPHSATTEIII
+1452 TPHSTTTEIII

-1481 AHGVCSDLWYCVG
+1481 AHGVCSDLRYCVG
-1494 FCPRERFLRVW
+1494 FCPGERFLRMW

-1511 NDQTL
+1511 NDPTL
-1516 TYNVHKVHSDGTA
+1516 TYNVHKVHNDGTA

-1551 RIWNVARTRFKG
+1551 RIWNVARMRFKG

-1576 DIALVR
+1576 DIALVQ
-1582 DLKLYILSDRRTANF
+1582 DLKLYILSDRGTANF
-1597 SDTPTSVYQTLLVYD
+1597 TDTPTSVYQTLLVYD

-1627 VPCPRQDYRLLDGEI
+1627 VPCPRQDYRLLDGEV
-1642 LLGLSETRDHL
+1642 LMGLSETRDHL
-1653 ILWDLDSGY
+1653 ILWDLESGY
-1662 IKGRIKTSYKETLLF
+1662 IKGRIKTSYKETLLS

-1817 LKNEP
+1817 LKNEA
-1822 GICCIAISNDACRV
+1822 GICCIAVSDDACRV

-1926 SDMSTLISMTVSQQD
+1926 SDMSTLISMTVSKQD
-1941 AHTKSST
+1941 AHTKSSA

-1956 ESSSSEDEED
+1956 ESSSSEDEEE

>member
-22 VVNLPPISN
+22 AVNLPPISN

-38 DHHTRGQ
+38 VGLLDHHTRGQ

-54 FFFSQGLRDHGP
+54 FFYSQGRRDHGP
-66 LDRTVRKKKN
+66 LDRTVRK
-76 ILGHQSVPLSKVSVE
+76 
-91 TELEITAHLKYHL
+91 KYHL

-121 EAAVFQQTR
+121 EAAVFQQTKTIV
-130 FKDQASSNGPPDL
+130 FKDQVSSDGPPDL
-143 LQSLVPLDKKEKEE
+143 LQSLLPLDEKEKEE
-157 KEYKKEKKE
+157 REYKKEKKE
-166 GTVNAQ
+166 GTVNVQ

-202 RSNARDPKLQ
+202 RSNARDPNLQ

-223 NISSLHLK
+223 NISSFHFK

-280 VGDPV
+280 AGDPV

-299 KRCQETEGPT
+299 RRCQETEGPT

-365 SGSFTPEKEP
+365 SGSFTLEKEP
-375 RLSEKEPSQ
+375 RLLEKEPSQ
-384 SSAVMSENSISSSST
+384 SSAVMNENSISSSST

-413 YDQDLTLLQTWYK
+413 YDQDLTLLQIWYK

-431 IPAVYRLL
+431 VPAVYRLL
-439 SVSTHHPDYL
+439 PVSTHHPDYL

-461 VWRSS
+461 AWRTS

-511 YSHCYKRIITDLLY
+511 FSHCYKRIITDLLY

-551 AQQCFIRNIHLKLR
+551 AQQRFIRNIHLKLR

-654 QDFLMEMKRALE
+654 QDFLMEMKHALE
-666 ASVSSQ
+666 ASASSQ

-706 LICFVGLTSASRNAR
+706 LICFVGLTSDSRNVR
-721 LLLQTLCLQLANIY
+721 LLLQTLCLQVANIY

-787 NALLPNVV
+787 NALLPNIS
-795 TVLST
+795 TVLSA

-812 QVKVTVLSLPALNRK
+812 QVKVTVLSLPALNHK
-827 DITSGLVSR
+827 DITSGLLSR

-884 NLPTDPNKLFVSILV
+884 NIPTDPNKLFVSILV

-961 AFVARLLHGLKGYV
+961 ASVARLLHGLKGYV

-1001 APTADSIKAVHADFA
+1001 APTEDSIKAVHADFA
-1016 DYFNGNVPNSQV
+1016 DYFNENVPNSQV

-1064 IPLLMQC
+1064 IPLLTQC

-1083 GLSIYHVEEDLKT
+1083 GLSIYHVEEDLKA

-1102 YDYELSKQL
+1102 EL

-1123 SHSVLLNDPC
+1123 SRSVLLNDPC

-1168 AQCKRSSLPVLVPS
+1168 AQCKSSSLPVLVPS

-1192 VHTLLSGH
+1192 IHTQLSGH

-1208 HGRHYIISC
+1208 HGQHYIISC

-1226 RLDEQTRPVRSLPR
+1226 HLDEQTRPVRSLPR
-1240 THGSAVDWA
+1240 AHGSAVDWA

-1311 IKVFD
+1311 VKVFD
-1316 LVVSC
+1316 LVASC
-1321 SLLHCVNLTLEFE
+1321 SLLRCVNLTLEFE

-1373 SVTLKAQHPAAS
+1373 SVTLKAQHLAAS

-1468 EDHKHIARFPGLL
+1468 EDHKHIARIPGLL
-1481 AHGVCSDLWYCVG
+1481 AHGVCSDLRYCVG
-1494 FCPRERFLRVW
+1494 FCPGERFLRMW

-1511 NDQTL
+1511 NDSTL

-1582 DLKLYILSDRRTANF
+1582 DLKLYILSDRGTANF
-1597 SDTPTSVYQTLLVYD
+1597 SNTPTPVYQTLLVYD

-1627 VPCPRQDYRLLDGEI
+1627 VPCPRQDYRLLEGEI
-1642 LLGLSETRDHL
+1642 LLALSETRDHL

-1662 IKGRIKTSYKETLLF
+1662 IKGRIKTSYKETLLS

-1774 HLSLRT
+1774 LLSLRT

-1817 LKNEP
+1817 LKNEA
-1822 GICCIAISNDACRV
+1822 GICCIAVSDDACRV

-1880 KAILLSEAVSMWDL
+1880 KAILLAEAVSMWDL

-1906 SKIQTISLHGPD
+1906 SKIQTISLYGLD

-1926 SDMSTLISMTVSQQD
+1926 SDMSTLISMTVSKQD
-1941 AHTKSST
+1941 AHTKPST
-1948 ACGKDLFG
+1948 ASGKDLFG

-1966 EETNKN
+1966 VETNKN

>member
-1 MWKYYKNGVVP
+1 
-12 KRNKQKSENE
+12 
-22 VVNLPPISN
+22 
-31 GIPAKSA
+31 
-38 DHHTRGQ
+38 
-45 TTAQRLQEL
+45 
-54 FFFSQGLRDHGP
+54 
-66 LDRTVRKKKN
+66 
-76 ILGHQSVPLSKVSVE
+76 
-91 TELEITAHLKYHL
+91 
-104 HQRHLKGTT
+104 
-113 QNSSLEEK
+113 
-121 EAAVFQQTR
+121 
-130 FKDQASSNGPPDL
+130 
-143 LQSLVPLDKKEKEE
+143 
-157 KEYKKEKKE
+157 
-166 GTVNAQ
+166 
-172 NASSCT
+172 
-178 DEAPEGQGSL
+178 
-188 SEGPFRAAGVDYKQ
+188 
-202 RSNARDPKLQ
+202 
-212 DHSSPNTLHDD
+212 
-223 NISSLHLK
+223 
-231 HRRFMIY
+231 
-238 LCGGYKDTVPERSAL
+238 
-253 MESVYP
+253 
-259 RLYLHCKQRGYDFR
+259 
-273 MIDLRSG
+273 
-280 VGDPV
+280 
-285 SDNHDL
+285 
-291 AEMHMETL
+291 
-299 KRCQETEGPT
+299 
-309 FIVFTGQKH
+309 
-318 EIRSL
+318 
-323 PNTIPLA
+323 
-330 DFEAILK
+330 
-337 FVERSKKK
+337 
-345 LSRRQSDMADE
+345 MADE

-365 SGSFTPEKEP
+365 SGSFTLRRSLRKLC
-375 RLSEKEPSQ
+375 RLERELHLQ
-384 SSAVMSENSISSSST
+384 HFHVRRRQ
-399 SDGDEIQLARSWMD
+399 IQLARSWMD

-439 SVSTHHPDYL
+439 TVRLAHITLTTSV
-449 SRDGHRRKLGRK
+449 GMGIVRKLGRK
-461 VWRSS
+461 AWRSS

-488 HLLKTVLDWEVEQGL
+488 HLLKTGLVKSQSPNVYVLVLDWEVEQGL

-551 AQQCFIRNIHLKLR
+551 AQQRFIRNIHLKLR

-590 FYVERLCSHFQRTV
+590 FYVERLCSHVQRTL

-636 IRRHVRFG
+636 IHRHVRFG

-654 QDFLMEMKRALE
+654 QDFLMEMKHALE
-666 ASVSSQ
+666 ASASSQ
-672 NAVLLLGEPG
+672 NALLLLGEPG
-682 SGKSTTLAKLAQ
+682 SGKSTILAKLAQ
-694 LIPSWIPGDAKV
+694 LIPSWIPGNAKV
-706 LICFVGLTSASRNAR
+706 LMCFVGLTSDSRNVR

-735 NLKTEISESLSE
+735 NLKTEMSESLSE

-761 DRPLTLVL
+761 DRPLTLLL

-787 NALLPNVV
+787 DALLPNVF
-795 TVLST
+795 TVLSAS
-800 GTQSKCAHILQS
+800 TQSKCARILQS
-812 QVKVTVLSLPALNRK
+812 QIKVTVLSLPALNRE
-827 DITSGLVSR
+827 DVTSGLVSR

-842 QLTENQWS
+842 QLTENQWN

-863 YLNLAYAETRKWSSF
+863 YLNLVYAETRKWSSF

-884 NLPTDPNKLFVSILV
+884 NTPMDPNKLFVSILV

-915 LISLSCSG
+915 LVSLSCSG

-935 DDHITREM
+935 DDHVTREM
-943 AVLHHQTIP
+943 AALHHQTIP

-975 TEVESDGTWVLR
+975 KEGESDGTWVLR
-987 WTHTEFAC
+987 WTHAEFTHVA
-995 VVLQRY
+995 LQRY
-1001 APTADSIKAVHADFA
+1001 APTGDSVKAVHADFA

-1028 FQPLAWIRKEKGRRC
+1028 FQPLAWMRKEKGRRC
-1043 YEFNLRK
+1043 YEFNLRR

-1064 IPLLMQC
+1064 IPLLTQC

-1083 GLSIYHVEEDLKT
+1083 GLSIFHVEEDLK
-1096 AVIPEK
+1096 AAIIPEK
-1102 YDYELSKQL
+1102 EL

-1143 ERIIFQDKPVTS
+1143 ERIISQDKPVAL
-1155 GDPRRY
+1155 GDPRQY
-1161 SFLHDLL
+1161 TFLHDLM
-1168 AQCKRSSLPVLVPS
+1168 AQCKSSSLPVLVPS
-1182 YTCLLPPGGL
+1182 YTCLFPPGGL

-1208 HGRHYIISC
+1208 HGRHCIISC

-1226 RLDEQTRPVRSLPR
+1226 LLDEQTRPVRSLPR
-1240 THGSAVDWA
+1240 ARGPAVDWA
-1249 ADSLTLCLDDSVLVL
+1249 SDSLTLCLDDSVLVL

-1311 IKVFD
+1311 VKVFD
-1316 LVVSC
+1316 LVASC
-1321 SLLHCVNLTLEFE
+1321 SLLRCVNLTLDFE
-1334 PIHKDQ
+1334 PVHKDQ

-1348 VKDYVLF
+1348 FKDYVLL

-1365 FNAKGGVV
+1365 FNAKSGVV

-1397 LFCRYPYKRQSEI
+1397 LFCSYPYKRHGEI

-1430 SQDYISQVTIAGGGS
+1430 SQDYVSQVTIAGGGS

-1452 TPHSATTEIII
+1452 TPHSTTTEIVI

-1468 EDHKHIARFPGLL
+1468 EDHKHMARFPGLL
-1481 AHGVCSDLWYCVG
+1481 AHGVCSDLRYCVG
-1494 FCPRERFLRVW
+1494 FCPGERCLRMW
-1505 NLGSRI
+1505 NLASRI

-1516 TYNVHKVHSDGTA
+1516 TYNVHKVHSDGTS

-1582 DLKLYILSDRRTANF
+1582 DLKVYILSDHGAANF
-1597 SDTPTSVYQTLLVYD
+1597 TDTPTSVYQTLLVYD

-1617 YIKKQTGLFI
+1617 YVKKQSGLFI

-1662 IKGRIKTSYKETLLF
+1662 IKGRIKTSYKETLLS

-1723 QRLEKEKFNSVDQY
+1723 QRLDREKFNSIDQY
-1737 LLSGDERVVICSY
+1737 LLSGDEQVVICSY

-1780 AAITHT
+1780 AAITHS

-1802 YLTVWDTQQGRVRKR
+1802 YLTVWDTQQGKVRKR

-1822 GICCIAISNDACRV
+1822 GICCIAISDDACRV
-1836 VFGIAGFNKLK
+1836 VFAL
-1847 VWEPFRR
+1847 
-1854 KHKTISGYGSLNLN
+1854 
-1868 WSSLLFITEGQS
+1868 Q
-1880 KAILLSEAVSMWDL
+1880 
-1894 DNGTMLSVFTPD
+1894 D
-1906 SKIQTISLHGPD
+1906 STS
-1918 NSTLLLGF
+1918 
-1926 SDMSTLISMTVSQQD
+1926 
-1941 AHTKSST
+1941 
-1948 ACGKDLFG
+1948 
-1956 ESSSSEDEED
+1956 
-1966 EETNKN
+1966 